1 MAKHFLDKEGLVT
14 LWGKVK
20 DLVGKQTNLSKPK
33 VLLSYKQLIGQTG
46 DSFVAIANVAMDE
59 NHLLLIGLAHG
70 MSQYIGTGQRTEGLS
85 TLILPTSE
93 LLSAREGTRV
103 NYDYSAATG
112 KDKFFSATLYFS
124 VPSSGNLKISVTYN
138 SQPEDGNRVL
148 YLTQVVQVPLYS
160 Y

>member
-1 MAKHFLDKEGLVT
+1 M
-14 LWGKVK
+14 
-20 DLVGKQTNLSKPK
+20 GKQTKLSKPK
-33 VLLSYKQLIGQTG
+33 VLLSSKQVIGQTS
-46 DSFVAIANVAMDE
+46 DSFVGIANVAMDE
-59 NHLLLIGLAHG
+59 NHLLLIGLSHG
-70 MSQYIGTGQRTEGLS
+70 PVSYIGTGQRTEGFS

-93 LLSAREGTRV
+93 LLSARVGTRV
-103 NYDYSAATG
+103 NYDYSALTD

-138 SQPEDGNRVL
+138 SQPEDSARVL